1 MDIQKRLF
9 IKRFKKSKFGVY
21 SLFIILFLYIISLF
35 AEVVAP
41 HDPNRYDSKKSESP
55 PNIIRFFDEAGN
67 FQILPFVYDYKFER
81 NKITLR
87 KEFVEDKTVKY
98 KIGYFIRGDEY
109 DFLGIFESNI
119 HLFGIDGRMI
129 YILGADKLGRDLFS
143 RIIFGTRM
151 SLSIGLLG
159 VVLSLLLGVVLGG
172 FSGYYGGITDQII
185 QRIIEVLRSFPQ
197 IPLWLTLAAALPNS
211 WSTTQVYFSISIILS
226 LTTWTGLARVIR
238 GKFISLREED
248 FILAS
253 KLAGTSDAKIMFV
266 YMLPSFYSYLIA
278 HLTLSVPNMIVAETS
293 LSFLGLGLQAPAV
306 SWGVLLQSVQ
316 NFTSIVHMPWMLST
330 CVVVVISILAFNFAG
345 DALRDAADPYEG

>member
-1 MDIQKRLF
+1 MIFND
-9 IKRFKKSKFGVY
+9 Y
-21 SLFIILFLYIISLF
+21 ILFQSPFFSRCARDDGKMKHFLIWILILYIISLF

-67 FQILPFVYDYKFER
+67 FQISPFVYDYKFER

-98 KIGYFIRGDEY
+98 KIGYFIRGDKY
-109 DFLGIFESNI
+109 DLLGIFESNI

-226 LTTWTGLARVIR
+226 LTTIIIGVNMSLILL
-238 GKFISLREED
+238 ISLTG
-248 FILAS
+248 ILAYFLKRKKMGS
-253 KLAGTSDAKIMFV
+253 S
-266 YMLPSFYSYLIA
+266 
-278 HLTLSVPNMIVAETS
+278 S
-293 LSFLGLGLQAPAV
+293 L
-306 SWGVLLQSVQ
+306 
-316 NFTSIVHMPWMLST
+316 
-330 CVVVVISILAFNFAG
+330 
-345 DALRDAADPYEG
+345 

>member
-1 MDIQKRLF
+1 MNIQKSLF
-9 IKRFKKSKFGVY
+9 IKRFKKNKFGFFSFY
-21 SLFIILFLYIISLF
+21 IIIFLYTISLF
-35 AEVVAP
+35 AEIIAP
-41 HDPNRYDSKKSESP
+41 YDPNRYDSKKSESP
-55 PNIIRFFDEAGN
+55 PTIIRFFDEAGK
-67 FQILPFVYDYKFER
+67 FHFFPFVYDYKIER

-87 KEFVEDKTVKY
+87 KEFLEDKTIKHS
-98 KIGYFIRGDEY
+98 ISYFVRGDKYE
-109 DFLGIFESNI
+109 FLGIIESDI
-119 HLFGIDGRMI
+119 HLFGVDGKMI

-159 VVLSLLLGVVLGG
+159 VVLSLLLGIFLGSV
-172 FSGYYGGITDQII
+172 SGYYGGIIDNLI
-185 QRIIEVLRSFPQ
+185 QRAIEVIRSFPQ

-211 WSTTQVYFSISIILS
+211 WSTTEVYFAISIILS

-253 KLAGTSDAKIMFV
+253 KLAGTSDTKIMFV

-278 HLTLSVPNMIVAETS
+278 HLTLSIPNMIVAETS

-330 CVVVVISILAFNFAG
+330 CIVVVISILAFNFAG